1 MNARLLERRRLGAR
15 EQGDPMA
22 AIANLFDAALV
33 FALAFLLAM
42 LAYHRMPDLLT
53 QDEVTVI
60 RNPGKANM
68 EIMVKKGKKLEHY
81 RAVDRSSGGRGTEIG
96 TAYRLQTGEVIYVPN
111 TQQDQQ

>member
-1 MNARLLERRRLGAR
+1 MHARLLKRRRLGRR
-15 EQGDPMA
+15 ERGDPMA

-60 RNPGKANM
+60 RNPGKADM
-68 EIMVKKGKKLEHY
+68 EILVKKGKKLEHY
-81 RAVDRSSGGRGTEIG
+81 KAVDRSSGGRGVEIG
-96 TAYRLQTGEVIYVPN
+96 TAYRLQSGEVIYIPKN
-111 TQQDQQ
+111 EQLK